1 MDKQIKEEFWK
12 SIEQYGF
19 MIDKTYEMVIMI
31 DLRDGACQIAS
42 FRQKF
47 FKIPKKELLYEH
59 IYQKMLD
66 KVDERDRRV
75 FEKCSLEKLRLYG
88 EEDNRN
94 KIIIPYRYKCKSKQE
109 IWLENT
115 VVQEFLHDQVMLMLV
130 KEISSEVDR
139 EQASRKR
146 TELFENLSQD
156 IRIPL
161 YTIMGVN
168 DICTRHL
175 NNPIKVKEYLEKQK
189 IAINHLMNIVSDI
202 DGMSKNDISEMKMKQ
217 KDFNLPDVM
226 KDIIIILQQRCL
238 KRGIDFKVS
247 YQGLVHEHLCGDEFK
262 ISRML
267 LNILGNVMKYARFK
281 DEILLQVNEIPVSDS
296 RFAEYEFCIFN
307 NYEFFVSLYEEYKD
321 DSDVLEQLWTREN
334 ESEPEL
340 ITIREMIRQMGG
352 KLFYNIEPGI
362 GTMLVVKLK
371 IKISKGN
378 DKLQCKWDCKGKKVL
393 VADDSDSILQWM
405 DEMLSGLEMDVTLCK
420 GSRTAVNI
428 AYEAVKESVAYDLI
442 ILPWKMKEMDG
453 IETAN
458 LLRKIL
464 GYQVPIIMQSAYEW
478 SDIEFEARNVGV
490 NFFAVKPLTRSSL
503 LPILDKLNHNV
514 EAMEEET
521 KIPDFSGKHVL
532 LVESDRNY
540 CEIIAECLK
549 DVSITCEV
557 AQSGKQAVEI
567 MMVAEE
573 NEFDLILMET
583 EMPLLNGYDATRMIR
598 KLPGEYNSNIPI
610 VAIGEKSAKKD
621 MLRLARAGMN
631 GQIKKPIELRDLYE
645 TLNGY
650 LQS

>member
-1 MDKQIKEEFWK
+1 MDKQIKNEFRK
-12 SIEQYGF
+12 NIEQYGF
-19 MIDKTYEMVIMI
+19 MIEKTYEMVIMI
-31 DLRDGACQIAS
+31 DLQDGACQIAS

-47 FKIPKKELLYEH
+47 FKASKKEQFYQD
-59 IYQKMLD
+59 IYQEMLD
-66 KVDERDRRV
+66 KVDERDKRV

-88 EEDNRN
+88 AEDNKN
-94 KIIIPYRYKCKSKQE
+94 KISIPYRYKSKQE
-109 IWLENT
+109 VWLENT
-115 VVQEFLHDQVMLMLV
+115 IVKEFLHDQVMLLLV
-130 KEISSEVDR
+130 KEISNEVDR

-168 DICTRHL
+168 DICARHL

-189 IAINHLMNIVSDI
+189 IAINHLMNVVSDI
-202 DGMSKNDISEMKMKQ
+202 DGMSKNEIGEVKIKQ
-217 KDFNLPDVM
+217 KDFNLPDVV

-267 LNILGNVMKYARFK
+267 LNILGNIMKYAKFK
-281 DEILLQVNEIPVSDS
+281 DEILLQINENPISDHKY
-296 RFAEYEFCIFN
+296 AEYEFCIFN
-307 NYEFFVSLYEEYKD
+307 NHEFFVSLYEEYKD
-321 DSDVLEQLWTREN
+321 DSAVLEQLWTREN

-340 ITIREMIRQMGG
+340 ITMREMVRQMGG

-362 GTMLVVKLK
+362 GSMLVVKMK
-371 IKISKGN
+371 IKISKGK
-378 DKLQCKWDCKGKKVL
+378 DELQCNWDCKGKKVL
-393 VADDSDSILQWM
+393 VADDSDIILQWM
-405 DEMLSGLEMDVTLCK
+405 DEMLTGLGMNVTLCK
-420 GSRTAVNI
+420 GSRAAVNK
-428 AYEAVKESVAYDLI
+428 AYEAVKESIVYDLI
-442 ILPWKMKEMDG
+442 ILPWKMIEMDG
-453 IETAN
+453 VETAN

-464 GYQVPIIMQSAYEW
+464 GYQVPMIMQTAYEW
-478 SDIEFEARNVGV
+478 SDIEFEARNAGV
-490 NFFAVKPLTRSSL
+490 NYLAVKPLTRSSL
-503 LPILDKLNHNV
+503 LPILDKLDNCV
-514 EAMEEET
+514 EAMEEDT

-532 LVESDRNY
+532 LVESDKNY

-573 NEFDLILMET
+573 NEFDLVLMET

-598 KLPGEYNSNIPI
+598 KLPGEHNSNIPI
-610 VAIGEKSAKKD
+610 VAICEKCARKD

-631 GQIKKPIELRDLYE
+631 GHIKKPIELRDLYD